1 MLKRSSKFQTQL
13 AILADILL
21 VCLAMV
27 PALAVHKLLY
37 RWMPDVF
44 AGTFD
49 FFWDQAWLFVLIVF
63 SWAVVLDF
71 AGLYDEGLDMGRHR
85 ALAKVAQGGILSLAV
100 LLGLL
105 YVLKLHDFP
114 RTLLVLHAAFATAAV
129 SCRILFLDPF
139 LLRLQRRRHLLL
151 AGHPGDAAP
160 LLGWLST
167 PANAAQFDL
176 VGLVH
181 PAGTT
186 PPPGVASL
194 GTDADFSD
202 ILHST
207 VVDDVALLPAH
218 LPADTVSAWLRQCQE
233 EGIETLVLASH
244 LKPSI
249 ARLELEEIGETP
261 VLLYTTVARS
271 TWAMAVKR
279 LGDIVISAAALL
291 LLSPLFL
298 VFAILIKRTSP
309 GPVFFAQRRCTW
321 HGRVFP
327 MYKFRT
333 MVANAE
339 QIRAEL
345 QSQNEVTG
353 PVFKMKNDPRV
364 TSIGRLLR
372 KYSLDELPQLW
383 NVLRGD
389 MSIVGPRPPIPDEV
403 AQYENWQ
410 RRRLSMRGGCTCLW
424 QIGSRNA
431 MAFEDWMRLDL
442 KYIDTWSLALDLK
455 IILKTF
461 GVVFRGTGY

>member
-1 MLKRSSKFQTQL
+1 MLKSSSRFQIQL
-13 AILADILL
+13 AILADVLL

-27 PALAVHKLLY
+27 PALALHKLLF
-37 RWMPDVF
+37 RWFPDIF
-44 AGTFD
+44 AGQFD

-63 SWAVVLDF
+63 AWMLVFDF
-71 AGLYDEGLDMGRHR
+71 SGLYDQGLDMVRSR
-85 ALAKVAQGGILSLAV
+85 ALAKTAQAGLVSLAV

-105 YVLKLHDFP
+105 YVLKLHNFP
-114 RTLLVLHAAFATAAV
+114 RTLLLLHTIFASIAV
-129 SCRILFLDPF
+129 SLRIVFLQPF
-139 LLRLQRRRHLLL
+139 FFRIQQRRHLVLV
-151 AGHPGDAAP
+151 GHPGDTAP
-160 LLGWLST
+160 ILDWLRS
-167 PANAAQFDL
+167 PANSAHFEL

-181 PAGTT
+181 PAGTV
-186 PPPGVASL
+186 PPPGVPSL
-194 GTDADFSD
+194 GNDDAFSD

-218 LPADTVSAWLRQCQE
+218 LPSDRLSSWLKQCQE

-244 LKPSI
+244 LKPAI
-249 ARLELEEIGETP
+249 ARLELEEIGDTP
-261 VLLYTTVARS
+261 VLLYTTAARS
-271 TWAMAVKR
+271 TWALAVKR
-279 LGDIVISAAALL
+279 LGDIILSAAALL

-298 VFAILIKRTSP
+298 VIAILIKHSSP

-321 HGRVFP
+321 HGRIFP

-339 QIRAEL
+339 AIRDKL
-345 QSQNEVTG
+345 QSRNEVSG

-364 TSIGRLLR
+364 TPVGRFLR

-383 NVLRGD
+383 NVFRGD
-389 MSIVGPRPPIPDEV
+389 MSIVGPRPPIPAEV

-431 MAFEDWMRLDL
+431 MEFEEWMRLDL
-442 KYIDTWSLALDLK
+442 KYIDTWSLALDFK
-455 IILKTF
+455 IIAQTF
-461 GVVFRGTGY
+461 GAMFRGTGY

>member
-1 MLKRSSKFQTQL
+1 MLKSSSKFQTQL
-13 AILADILL
+13 AMLADVVL

-27 PALAVHKLLY
+27 PALAIHKILW
-37 RWMPDVF
+37 RWYPDVF
-44 AGTFD
+44 AGQFD
-49 FFWDQAWLFVLIVF
+49 FFWEQAWLFVLIVF
-63 SWAVVLDF
+63 AWILVFDF
-71 AGLYDEGLDMGRHR
+71 AGLYDEALDMGRGR
-85 ALAKVAQGGILSLAV
+85 ALARTAQASILSLAV

-105 YVLKLHDFP
+105 YVLKLHNFP
-114 RTLLVLHAAFATAAV
+114 RTLLLLHTFFSFAAV
-129 SCRILFLDPF
+129 ALRIICLQPLFL
-139 LLRLQRRRHLLL
+139 RVQQRRRLVL
-151 AGHPGDAAP
+151 AGHPGDVPPVLA
-160 LLGWLST
+160 WLRS
-167 PANAAQFDL
+167 PANAAHFEL
-176 VGLVH
+176 VGLLH
-181 PAGTT
+181 PAGTQ
-186 PPPGVASL
+186 PPDGVPSL
-194 GTDADFSD
+194 GTDDRFSD
-202 ILHST
+202 TLHST

-218 LPADTVSAWLRQCQE
+218 LPADRVSAWLRQCQE
-233 EGIETLVLASH
+233 EGIETLVFASH
-244 LKPSI
+244 LKPTI

-261 VLLYTTVARS
+261 VLLYTTAVRS
-271 TWAMAVKR
+271 TWALLLKR
-279 LGDIVISAAALL
+279 FGDILLSGTALL

-321 HGRVFP
+321 HGRTFP

-339 QIRAEL
+339 EIRAEL

-364 TSIGRLLR
+364 TSIGRFLR

-410 RRRLSMRGGCTCLW
+410 RRRLSMRSGCTCLW

-431 MAFEDWMRLDL
+431 MSFVEWMRLDL
-442 KYIDTWSLALDLK
+442 KYIDTWSLSLDLK
-455 IILKTF
+455 IIAKTF
-461 GVVFRGTGY
+461 AVVFRGTGY

>member
-1 MLKRSSKFQTQL
+1 MLKRSSRFQTQL
-13 AILADILL
+13 AMLADVVL

-27 PALAVHKLLY
+27 PALAIHKLL
-37 RWMPDVF
+37 WKWQPDVF
-44 AGTFD
+44 AGQFD

-63 SWAVVLDF
+63 AWMLVFDF
-71 AGLYDEGLDMGRHR
+71 AGLYDEALDMGRRR
-85 ALAKVAQGGILSLAV
+85 ALAKTAQSSLVSLAV

-105 YVLKLHDFP
+105 YVLKLHNFP
-114 RTLLVLHAAFATAAV
+114 RTLLLLHTFFSGIAV
-129 SCRILFLDPF
+129 SLRIIYLQPLFL
-139 LLRLQRRRHLLL
+139 RVQHRRRLVL
-151 AGHPGDAAP
+151 AGHPGDVPAV
-160 LLGWLST
+160 LGWLRA
-167 PANAAQFDL
+167 PANAAHFEL
-176 VGLVH
+176 VGLLH
-181 PAGTT
+181 PAGTQ
-186 PPPGVASL
+186 PPPGVPSL
-194 GTDADFSD
+194 GTDDRFSET
-202 ILHST
+202 LHST

-218 LPADTVSAWLRQCQE
+218 LPADRVSAWLKQCQE

-244 LKPSI
+244 LKPTI

-261 VLLYTTVARS
+261 VLLYTTAVRS
-271 TWAMAVKR
+271 TWALAVKR
-279 LGDIVISAAALL
+279 LGDILLSAAALL

-321 HGRVFP
+321 HGRIFP

-339 QIRAEL
+339 EIRDKL
-345 QSQNEVTG
+345 QAQNEVTG

-364 TSIGRLLR
+364 TPIGRFLR

-389 MSIVGPRPPIPDEV
+389 MSIVGPRPPIPAEV

-431 MAFEDWMRLDL
+431 MEFEDWMRLDL
-442 KYIDTWSLALDLK
+442 KYIDTWSLSLDLK
-455 IILKTF
+455 IIAKTF

>member
-1 MLKRSSKFQTQL
+1 MLKRSSRFQTQL
-13 AILADILL
+13 AILADVLL

-27 PALAVHKLLY
+27 PALALHKLLD
-37 RWMPDVF
+37 WWIPDVF

-63 SWAVVLDF
+63 AWAVVLDF
-71 AGLYDEGLDMGRHR
+71 AGLYDESLDTGRHR
-85 ALAKVAQGGILSLAV
+85 ALAKIAQAGVLALAV

-105 YVLKLHDFP
+105 YVLKLHNFP
-114 RTLLVLHAAFATAAV
+114 RTLLVLHAVFATAAV
-129 SCRILFLDPF
+129 SLRILFLQPF
-139 LLRLQRRRHLLL
+139 FMRLQRRRRLLL
-151 AGHPGDAAP
+151 AGHPDDVPP
-160 LLGWLST
+160 LLAWLST
-167 PANAAQFDL
+167 PSTATQFEL

-181 PAGTT
+181 PVGTT
-186 PPPGVASL
+186 PPPGVTSL
-194 GTDADFSD
+194 GTDDAFSD

-218 LPADTVSAWLRQCQE
+218 IPADRLSAWLKQCQE

-271 TWAMAVKR
+271 TWALAVKR
-279 LGDIVISAAALL
+279 LGDIVLSAAALL

-298 VFAILIKRTSP
+298 VIAILIKRSSP

-321 HGRVFP
+321 HGRIFS

-339 QIRAEL
+339 AIRYKL
-345 QSQNEVTG
+345 QSQNEVSG

-364 TSIGRLLR
+364 TPVGRFLR
-372 KYSLDELPQLW
+372 KYSLDEIPQLW

-389 MSIVGPRPPIPDEV
+389 MSIVGPRPPIPAEV

-424 QIGSRNA
+424 QIGTRNA
-431 MAFEDWMRLDL
+431 MAFDEWMRLDL
-442 KYIDTWSLALDLK
+442 KYIDTWSLSLDLK
-455 IILKTF
+455 IIAKTF
-461 GVVFRGTGY
+461 GAVFRGTGY

>member
-1 MLKRSSKFQTQL
+1 MLKSASKFQIQL
-13 AILADILL
+13 AFLADVVL

-27 PALAVHKLLY
+27 PALAIHKLLDY
-37 RWMPDVF
+37 WFPGVF

-63 SWAVVLDF
+63 AWMLVFDF
-71 AGLYDEGLDMGRHR
+71 SGLYDQGLDMGPRR
-85 ALAKVAQGGILSLAV
+85 ALAKIVQSSLVSLAV

-105 YVLKLHDFP
+105 YVLKLHNFP
-114 RTLLVLHAAFATAAV
+114 RTLLLLHTIFAAIAV
-129 SCRILFLDPF
+129 SLRIVFLQPLVLRVQQCR
-139 LLRLQRRRHLLL
+139 RLLL
-151 AGHPGDAAP
+151 AGHPDDAAP
-160 LLGWLST
+160 FLDWLRS
-167 PANAAQFDL
+167 PSNAAHFEL
-176 VGLVH
+176 VGLLH
-181 PAGTT
+181 PAGTE
-186 PPPGVASL
+186 PPPGVPSL
-194 GTDADFSD
+194 GTDDNFSD

-218 LPADTVSAWLRQCQE
+218 LPADRVSIWLKQCQE

-244 LKPSI
+244 LKPTI

-261 VLLYTTVARS
+261 VLLYTTAS
-271 TWAMAVKR
+271 PATWALAVKR
-279 LGDIVISAAALL
+279 LSDIVLSGTALL

-298 VFAILIKRTSP
+298 VISLLIKHSSP

-321 HGRVFP
+321 HGRIFP

-339 QIRAEL
+339 AIRDKL
-345 QSQNEVTG
+345 QSQNEVSG

-364 TSIGRLLR
+364 TPVGRFLR

-383 NVLRGD
+383 NVFRGD
-389 MSIVGPRPPIPDEV
+389 MSIVGPRPPIPAEV

-424 QIGSRNA
+424 QIGSRNN
-431 MAFEDWMRLDL
+431 MEFEEWMRLDL
-442 KYIDTWSLALDLK
+442 KYIDTWSLSLDLK
-455 IILKTF
+455 IIAKTF
-461 GVVFRGTGY
+461 DDSKLGLG